1 MLLGGPVPDWLLSS
15 AVIATVF
22 TVMFH
27 LGMAIVPDDFR
38 QAARRPGL
46 MLKGLF
52 AVLIGV
58 PVLALV
64 VVRCFDLPRP
74 VEIGIMLMAI
84 APGAPV
90 VLRRTLNAGGDR
102 AFTPALQV
110 AVAGLAIFSMPLWI
124 LGLDEVYQSSATV
137 DPRHLARQVLMLQL
151 LPLSLGMLV
160 YHLSPVRAAWI
171 SARLGRLASVLLVAV
186 VMLALFASWH
196 LVIGAGWQ
204 AVLAIMML
212 TLLALALGHVLG
224 GPAVATRTS
233 LASVSAGRNP
243 GLALL
248 VAAFN
253 GAAPGVIATI
263 LAYMFVSALTAIP
276 YLIWRRRVAAKSG
289 AVVS

>member
-1 MLLGGPVPDWLLSS
+1 LDG
-15 AVIATVF
+15 
-22 TVMFH
+22 
-27 LGMAIVPDDFR
+27 
-38 QAARRPGL
+38 
-46 MLKGLF
+46 
-52 AVLIGV
+52 
-58 PVLALV
+58 
-64 VVRCFDLPRP
+64 
-74 VEIGIMLMAI
+74 
-84 APGAPV
+84 
-90 VLRRTLNAGGDR
+90 
-102 AFTPALQV
+102 QV
-110 AVAGLAIFSMPLWI
+110 ANRQQSAAQSP
-124 LGLDEVYQSSATV
+124 VYQSSATV

-160 YHLSPVRAAWI
+160 RHLNPIRAAWI
-171 SARLGRLASVLLVAV
+171 SARLGRLAAVLLVAV